1 MKQKIGILCPS
12 DSEAAPFL
20 ADMEGVT
27 ETRKAMLRFYEGTFH
42 GVDVVT
48 LFSGVCKVNAAL
60 ATQILID
67 SYQAGA
73 VLNVGTAGALAPGL
87 SVFDTVI
94 ATEAGY
100 HDVSPEILTEFHP
113 WLPAPVFPSDARL
126 LALARQAAARGEHP
140 VVFGRMVTGETFL
153 ADEGRR
159 EAIRAAWHPLSVDME
174 TAAVA
179 HVCYVNQVPFLAVR
193 TLTDTADQRG
203 AACFEQ
209 NCDKAAWIA
218 NE

>member
-1 MKQKIGILCPS
+1 MRGPS
-12 DSEAAPFL
+12 TAWMWS
-20 ADMEGVT
+20 
-27 ETRKAMLRFYEGTFH
+27 R
-42 GVDVVT
+42 
-48 LFSGVCKVNAAL
+48 
-60 ATQILID
+60 
-67 SYQAGA
+67 YQAGA

-159 EAIRAAWHPLSVDME
+159 EAIRAAWHPLSVDYLGDAIALVAAVDME

-218 NE
+218 KEVTRTLLETWRCQGL

>member
-67 SYQAGA
+67 SYQA
-73 VLNVGTAGALAPGL
+73 
-87 SVFDTVI
+87 DTVI

-153 ADEGRR
+153 ADEGGR

-218 NE
+218 KEVTRTLLETWRCQGL

>member
-1 MKQKIGILCPS
+1 
-12 DSEAAPFL
+12 
-20 ADMEGVT
+20 MEGVT
-27 ETRKAMLRFYEGTFH
+27 GPERPCSASMRGPSTAWMWSRCSAGSARSTRPWP
-42 GVDVVT
+42 
-48 LFSGVCKVNAAL
+48 
-60 ATQILID
+60 QILID

-73 VLNVGTAGALAPGL
+73 VLNGDRRRLAPGL
-87 SVFDTVI
+87 SVFHTVI

-113 WLPAPVFPSDARL
+113 AAGPRVPVGCDAAGPGPPGGRPGGAPCGVWTDGHRGDLPGG
-126 LALARQAAARGEHP
+126 RGQ
-140 VVFGRMVTGETFL
+140 TGG
-153 ADEGRR
+153 D
-159 EAIRAAWHPLSVDME
+159 RAAWHPLSVDME

-218 NE
+218 KEVTRTLLETWRCQGL

>member
-73 VLNVGTAGALAPGL
+73 VLNVGTAGALAPG
-87 SVFDTVI
+87 
-94 ATEAGY
+94 
-100 HDVSPEILTEFHP
+100 
-113 WLPAPVFPSDARL
+113 LPAPVFPSDARL

-218 NE
+218 KEVTRTLLETWRCQGL

>member
-1 MKQKIGILCPS
+1 MRGCW
-12 DSEAAPFL
+12 
-20 ADMEGVT
+20 
-27 ETRKAMLRFYEGTFH
+27 
-42 GVDVVT
+42 
-48 LFSGVCKVNAAL
+48 
-60 ATQILID
+60 
-67 SYQAGA
+67 
-73 VLNVGTAGALAPGL
+73 
-87 SVFDTVI
+87 
-94 ATEAGY
+94 
-100 HDVSPEILTEFHP
+100 P
-113 WLPAPVFPSDARL
+113 WPARRPP
-126 LALARQAAARGEHP
+126 GEHP

-153 ADEGRR
+153 ADEGGR

-218 NE
+218 KEVTRTLLETWRCQGL

>member
-1 MKQKIGILCPS
+1 M
-12 DSEAAPFL
+12 
-20 ADMEGVT
+20 
-27 ETRKAMLRFYEGTFH
+27 
-42 GVDVVT
+42 
-48 LFSGVCKVNAAL
+48 
-60 ATQILID
+60 
-67 SYQAGA
+67 
-73 VLNVGTAGALAPGL
+73 
-87 SVFDTVI
+87 I

-218 NE
+218 KEVTRTLLETWRCQGL

>member
-87 SVFDTVI
+87 SIFDTVI

-100 HDVSPEILTEFHP
+100 HDVSPEILTEFHLCG
-113 WLPAPVFPSDARL
+113 LPA
-126 LALARQAAARGEHP
+126 ALSLCHLPGGRDPAAGGP
-140 VVFGRMVTGETFL
+140 G
-153 ADEGRR
+153 
-159 EAIRAAWHPLSVDME
+159 LSGGLGGV
-174 TAAVA
+174 
-179 HVCYVNQVPFLAVR
+179 
-193 TLTDTADQRG
+193 QRG
-203 AACFEQ
+203 APVVLPQ
-209 NCDKAAWIA
+209 RTMDGPQPGDTGGAWDRPGKRVGK
-218 NE
+218 EPRK

>member
-73 VLNVGTAGALAPGL
+73 VLNVGTARCPGAGP
-87 SVFDTVI
+87 FDI
-94 ATEAGY
+94 
-100 HDVSPEILTEFHP
+100 
-113 WLPAPVFPSDARL
+113 
-126 LALARQAAARGEHP
+126 
-140 VVFGRMVTGETFL
+140 
-153 ADEGRR
+153 
-159 EAIRAAWHPLSVDME
+159 
-174 TAAVA
+174 
-179 HVCYVNQVPFLAVR
+179 
-193 TLTDTADQRG
+193 
-203 AACFEQ
+203 
-209 NCDKAAWIA
+209 
-218 NE
+218 

>member
-1 MKQKIGILCPS
+1 MAGGADDPDFPPVVVVS
-12 DSEAAPFL
+12 D
-20 ADMEGVT
+20 
-27 ETRKAMLRFYEGTFH
+27 R
-42 GVDVVT
+42 
-48 LFSGVCKVNAAL
+48 
-60 ATQILID
+60 
-67 SYQAGA
+67 
-73 VLNVGTAGALAPGL
+73 GTA
-87 SVFDTVI
+87 D
-94 ATEAGY
+94 
-100 HDVSPEILTEFHP
+100 
-113 WLPAPVFPSDARL
+113 DARRYMEL
-126 LALARQAAARGEHP
+126 GAKDYWLEPLSFEKVAAVARAPRPVATAPSVSTLGGRRPAMPASGGPSIVGSDTAIRRVLALARQAAARGEHP

-218 NE
+218 KEVTRTLLETWRCQGL

>member
-67 SYQAGA
+67 SYQAGV
-73 VLNVGTAGALAPGL
+73 VLNVGK
-87 SVFDTVI
+87 
-94 ATEAGY
+94 AGY

-153 ADEGRR
+153 ADEGGR

-218 NE
+218 KEVTRTLLETWRCQGL

>member
-67 SYQAGA
+67 SYQAGV

-87 SVFDTVI
+87 SIFDTVI

-126 LALARQAAARGEHP
+126 LALARQVAPSRATVLISGES
-140 VVFGRMVTGETFL
+140 GTGKEMF
-153 ADEGRR
+153 A
-159 EAIRAAWHPLSVDME
+159 
-174 TAAVA
+174 
-179 HVCYVNQVPFLAVR
+179 R
-193 TLTDTADQRG
+193 TLHAWSDRADG
-203 AACFEQ
+203 PLPMMISSA
-209 NCDKAAWIA
+209 
-218 NE
+218 

>member
-87 SVFDTVI
+87 SIFDTVN

-100 HDVSPEILTEFHP
+100 HDVSPAILTEFHP
-113 WLPAPVFPSDARL
+113 WLGRPSWRT
-126 LALARQAAARGEHP
+126 R
-140 VVFGRMVTGETFL
+140 
-153 ADEGRR
+153 ADGRR
-159 EAIRAAWHPLSVDME
+159 SGPPGTRFPWIWRRPPLPMSATSIRSLFWRFGPLQTPPISG
-174 TAAVA
+174 ARRA
-179 HVCYVNQVPFLAVR
+179 LSR
-193 TLTDTADQRG
+193 TVTKPPGLPRR
-203 AACFEQ
+203 
-209 NCDKAAWIA
+209 
-218 NE
+218 

>member
-126 LALARQAAARGEHP
+126 LAL
-140 VVFGRMVTGETFL
+140 
-153 ADEGRR
+153 
-159 EAIRAAWHPLSVDME
+159 LSVDME

-218 NE
+218 KEVTRTLLETWRCQGL